1 MDCLIQ
7 IYNEDKISNLLSTL
21 VFAPKKVVL
30 LYSGNFEQLKEI
42 ELLARSCIKELPKI
56 KFEYKFFRNTNV
68 EEIENIFSLIIHK
81 NPNCCLNITGASEL
95 GAIGAYL
102 AGVKNFI
109 PIFKININKNKFLNI
124 KGFNSLDNKEIP
136 KILNMES
143 LLLANGGILA
153 KCLHPSPSEDMYEG
167 ILKFCPFIFNNIEDW
182 KRLCYYLQIGLSRYP
197 QTANINTFWAP
208 KEIKNTKKEAIFCSE
223 YILKTASELKLI
235 DNLDICDDTVSFN
248 FKNELC
254 KKYFT
259 DFGSWLELYCYIKL
273 AQSKIFR
280 DVKLSLKIGWV
291 KQSFGF
297 EGVVNEIDVS
307 FFYKNIPCFLSC
319 KIAEPTVYSLEEL
332 SMYSMYF
339 GGKYSK
345 VIMVT
350 LSKVDKSTSKL
361 FKRADSMGI
370 LLLDGEDLKSN
381 KFLKIIE
388 ETLKI

>member
-1 MDCLIQ
+1 MVR
-7 IYNEDKISNLLSTL
+7 T
-21 VFAPKKVVL
+21 
-30 LYSGNFEQLKEI
+30 
-42 ELLARSCIKELPKI
+42 
-56 KFEYKFFRNTNV
+56 
-68 EEIENIFSLIIHK
+68 
-81 NPNCCLNITGASEL
+81 
-95 GAIGAYL
+95 
-102 AGVKNFI
+102 
-109 PIFKININKNKFLNI
+109 
-124 KGFNSLDNKEIP
+124 
-136 KILNMES
+136 
-143 LLLANGGILA
+143 LLL
-153 KCLHPSPSEDMYEG
+153 H
-167 ILKFCPFIFNNIEDW
+167 
-182 KRLCYYLQIGLSRYP
+182 
-197 QTANINTFWAP
+197 
-208 KEIKNTKKEAIFCSE
+208 
-223 YILKTASELKLI
+223 
-235 DNLDICDDTVSFN
+235 
-248 FKNELC
+248 
-254 KKYFT
+254 
-259 DFGSWLELYCYIKL
+259 
-273 AQSKIFR
+273 SKIFR